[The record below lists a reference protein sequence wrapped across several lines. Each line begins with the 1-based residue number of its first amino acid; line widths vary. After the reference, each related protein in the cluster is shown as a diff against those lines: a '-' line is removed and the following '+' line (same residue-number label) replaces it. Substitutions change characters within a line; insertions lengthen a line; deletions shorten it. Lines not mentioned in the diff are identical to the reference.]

1 MNEILKW
8 LGEYSLPVV
17 ILIAID
23 GGFLFVF
30 QKAAEKAVAQAFD
43 RHAKALELVEVE
55 PFEPSAKSAHAIYPL
70 VRRSS
75 MLLATS
81 SQTSAKSRSSFL
93 TTASSA
99 FSASCRYV
107 AACCRR

>member
-1 MNEILKW
+1 M
-8 LGEYSLPVV
+8 
-17 ILIAID
+17 
-23 GGFLFVF
+23 
-30 QKAAEKAVAQAFD
+30 Q
-43 RHAKALELVEVE
+43 VEVE
-55 PFEPSAKSAHAIYPL
+55 PFEPSAKSAHVIYPL

-75 MLLATS
+75 TLLATS

-107 AACCRR
+107 AACLRLYRGLPLDRRRQFLKAAAKFQEATMHWAERPTLCFALMVVACE